1 MTFNK
6 KHSLIFLAILV
17 ILLTGMTIVSATEAN
32 DANNTQKI
40 RDNKILSTPAKYD
53 VDKMVQSEASQAS
66 KDADEYNKNTS
77 KQESKQI
84 TKKTYITT
92 KQAQEITVTDYAN
105 LKTTLETSTD
115 EELTVAL
122 EEGTYTGNGQITVN
136 SAVKTLTIDGKG
148 QTVNGNSQAFLK
160 VENLDLT
167 LKNITVTGCS
177 NYDGSVLY
185 QTGGQTTIINSTI
198 KQNTLSSDGS
208 SLGVIKV
215 DSGSL
220 TLDNNTFDSNSVTTS
235 TTSRHGFII
244 HTTQTSKIVNNIFI
258 NNDCNDEPNGYA
270 GLINRLVDEIH
281 DNQYINNNL
290 EVYVDVSFL
299 DSRGQVVID
308 PHANFERDIEV
319 KLSKN
324 VYNDTVRNGT
334 LRAEFGD
341 TNPFSKDYEVID
353 GVAHVLITREELTT
367 HHLSYA
373 SDGIDDV
380 KLTYIP
386 LDNSYDT
393 NTENV
398 RIISEEG
405 AEADDIVF
413 EVSEYN
419 RSVIAGENI
428 TIKGNVA
435 KKTGEGGWNDDYT
448 EYIDY
453 TEPFNDVLV
462 KVIVND
468 KLTTCYA
475 RTNSSGDF
483 VINCNATNVTPGK
496 DQIYLNFKLDGP
508 VVVNKIYGDSD
519 ESPVH
524 VIGHTNITITAP
536 DVGLGETIQIV
547 TQVYNTET
555 GNNASVASTTSN
567 KRFSITINDE
577 NPKYVKISGGKYTY
591 SYTPSEV
598 GTYNVSVT
606 WAGTNYFLGSS
617 NTTSF
622 KVLPSTTNMTIINNN
637 TIKIGQDL
645 NVHGV
650 LSTSSGAAVKNTEVN
665 ITVGSATFTGV
676 TVNANGKYN
685 LTTPINEL
693 GDLTITVVYTN
704 HTTGYSSSIN
714 KSNVNV
720 LPKDTNMTINN
731 NESIIVGQEV
741 TINGTLSDELGEVI
755 KNTYVNITVGSTPVN
770 NVIVNEN
777 GFYETTCIID
787 EVGIIN
793 ITVNYTSDNMNYTSS
808 TNTSNVTVNPRNTNM
823 TVNNNETIYVGQFV
837 TINGTLTDEL
847 NDTVKDTYVNI
858 TVGDALIENVRVDSE
873 GVYTTEYQI
882 NVTDTL
888 PITVVYTNDTTRY
901 ISSTNISS
909 VNVIPRNTNMTI
921 TNNASVLVGQEV
933 NITGVLYDNL
943 DEVIPNTVLTI
954 RIGKYYINDEL
965 TVDEN
970 GRYELIYPA
979 SEVGE
984 HNITIT
990 YTSDNT
996 NYTSSINMSSFLV
1009 KPRATNMTIEHNG
1022 PIRVG
1027 ENLTVS
1033 GYLIDELGDLVVN
1046 THVNITV
1053 GNQKAENVIVDGN
1066 GYYEHDFTLT
1076 HNDTYIITVEY
1087 LNDSMYYISST
1098 NKTEYKLEKVA
1109 TSTNVTIVN
1118 SKVYNVTIDVVVTE
1132 NTTKYNESIT
1142 DGYINVTV
1150 GDKSKLYHITGN
1162 TTRITLDGDMNITTT
1177 DPLDF
1182 KVEYV
1187 ENEYYYNSTGVNS
1200 TTGEV
1205 ITEFT
1210 AAPLSSNITVFVAPV
1225 VQNITR
1231 NVTIF
1236 GEVFDE
1242 YGNIVEEGI
1251 VTISFNDTES
1261 VRVPFTGGRYEYN
1274 ITTVTLGLNVFNVT
1288 FEPIRTQEGNILI
1301 LESKNGTSFM
1311 VDKLATIT
1319 NVELLN
1325 NSYNNV
1331 TIRVNVTSVLD
1342 EEHYVTTGVVYV
1354 YDFINSRLLKQEV
1367 PVGNKSVDMTL
1378 PLEPGINKL
1387 LVYYQENDKYFESNA
1402 INESAFAL
1410 DKDVYVLNVE
1420 KMPSITVVEEVLS
1433 NKSGE
1438 VAIRVNVTNTTGS
1451 LIPTGHVS
1459 VFNATSGELIGEGD
1473 LDNGKADILLPG
1485 LTEPGDARINVTY
1498 EGNTHYL
1505 PSNAQGNT
1513 PGLENTTTITVTVD
1527 PRITINMTSNMT
1539 VIGKPVSIYGNVY
1552 NETGVMLSNANVI
1565 VTIDGHDYPA
1575 SFDTETGEYSYIYTP
1590 TRNGT
1595 FTVNASYIKDERKQA
1610 TSESLEL
1617 LVNKINSTTD
1627 IVRVVNSTLG
1637 NVSLEIRV
1645 EGADGNTSMT
1655 GKLNITIEGYIP
1667 VKADYTGESI
1677 IVPLGD
1683 HIRRS
1688 GLITVLVE
1696 FQENDAYLASSI
1708 DVLIPV
1714 DAERPILEL
1723 AIEKATV
1730 QVGENAVITGN
1741 LTDNMG
1747 NKISE
1752 AYIEI
1757 SINDKLVTTV
1767 RTDEDGAFRYT
1778 YNTTEAGENIPVNAV
1793 YRGDDTRYDPTS
1805 NTTKFS
1811 VTKKTIYT
1819 INVSAENITYGD
1831 IETIIISLP
1840 SDANDNVNINIPDYI
1855 ADTVKAENGRAVYI
1869 IGAYNISAG
1878 EYNVTVT
1885 YSDDKYAT
1893 KTNTTIF
1900 KVTKSATTLTV
1911 NVTSPVKAGQSTLI
1925 TGTLVDAT
1933 GKPVSGEKVE
1943 VKVDNKLVASP
1954 VTNAYGKYTITFND
1968 TIVGTHNVGASYN
1981 GNNNYMNSTAATTLT
1996 VEKLNTKI
2004 TIDTIKDVPVTENVV
2019 ISAKVVDEKA
2029 VPVASVLVKVSFDG
2043 KTQNVTS
2050 DNNGNIRVTIPT
2062 STVGNK
2068 EVIVIYD
2075 GNSKYNP
2082 SNMESTARVVKNN
2095 ATITLSMPSN
2105 VKVGQTATVKGKV
2118 TDKNG
2123 KTLPNI
2129 PVNVTVN
2136 GKTIPT
2142 VTDSNG
2148 NFQVEA
2154 NNVREG
2160 TNNVTATASN
2170 ANYNINS
2177 ASGKFMAT
2185 RKEAKLTVDPIKDS
2199 KLKDNIT
2206 ITGKLVDEQNK
2217 PISYAPVQVTVNGKT
2232 STVTTDKDGNYQ
2244 LPATGIVEG
2253 TNNVSV
2259 KYEDPEYKTQT
2270 VKASFKA
2277 STSKTV
2283 VKVPSI
2289 TGVIGEDIT
2298 LTAYVTDDDGKPVSG
2313 GNLVFKLNGKTLRT
2327 DGRFDTNSS
2336 PLKLHVEDGVVKY
2349 TIKADLYLR
2358 NGKNI
2363 TASYSGSS
2371 KYDAAKANVATANIK
2386 KRDAQVKVTITPNKA
2401 VQNTDIVFTATL
2413 SDVTPGATNKTSLT
2427 TDANIIFKVNGVTIK
2442 DKNGKADRIRVTHS
2456 VINYA
2461 YHVPTG
2467 MGGVDDSGVKNYT
2480 VEAVYDNPVF
2490 YPDTRNSSVFHVQR
2504 SIINVNFI
2512 KTGIKNNVL
2521 SVKARF
2527 TDYENKNVVGNNKV
2541 CVKINGITYKEN
2553 GEVKY
2558 FTVKDGNVDLT
2569 GIKIAKGT
2577 NVKEVMLVTGAR
2589 EGYMGAR
2596 ATTTEITS

>member
-1 MTFNK
+1 MTLNK
-6 KHSLIFLAILV
+6 KHCLIFLTIFLALILG
-17 ILLTGMTIVSATEAN
+17 TTMVSAT
-32 DANNTQKI
+32 DDTNNTQGI
-40 RDNKILSTPAKYD
+40 TDNKEISTPQKYD
-53 VDKMVQSEASQAS
+53 VDKMVQNRVSNTNPETN
-66 KDADEYNKNTS
+66 DEKINNENKTTNT
-77 KQESKQI
+77 KTI
-84 TKKTYITT
+84 TKKDTIKQNT
-92 KQAQEITVTDYAN
+92 KQ
-105 LKTTLETSTD
+105 ET
-115 EELTVAL
+115 
-122 EEGTYTGNGQITVN
+122 QPITVN
-136 SAVKTLTIDGKG
+136 DYTELKTALTSTTYDDLTITLKNDLTSNGPITINNAIKNLVING
-148 QTVNGNSQAFLK
+148 NSKTINGNSQAFLTANNM
-160 VENLDLT
+160 NLTIKNMTITNCAASNAPVLSST
-167 LKNITVTGCS
+167 NSNITILDS
-177 NYDGSVLY
+177 NITNCRSTSITSGANPNNGVLY
-185 QTGGQTTIINSTI
+185 IPSGVVTLEGNIIEGNTVSGTTNS
-198 KQNTLSSDGS
+198 
-208 SLGVIKV
+208 
-215 DSGSL
+215 
-220 TLDNNTFDSNSVTTS
+220 
-235 TTSRHGFII
+235 FILLLP
-244 HTTQTSKIVNNIFI
+244 QTSKIVNNTFI
-258 NNDCNDEPNGYA
+258 NNVNTRNSGTFTYDSLLSRKVN
-270 GLINRLVDEIH
+270 EIH
-281 DNQYINNNL
+281 DNEYIGNYLSISLDFRELDLNIHDQTEIYDDVLFNL
-290 EVYVDVSFL
+290 YVLIND
-299 DSRGQVVID
+299 
-308 PHANFERDIEV
+308 
-319 KLSKN
+319 K
-324 VYNDTVRNGT
+324 YNDTVRNGT
-334 LRAEFGD
+334 IYVD
-341 TNPFSKDYEVID
+341 TNDEQSYYAPVVNGTAKIE
-353 GVAHVLITREELTT
+353 
-367 HHLSYA
+367 LSYA
-373 SDGIDDV
+373 YIKQQV
-380 KLTYIP
+380 KVGSYSWKTVWFSYFSLE
-386 LDNSYDT
+386 DNSYESSISNSTEFIPKSIKNPSLTASVNPSSGRVGDT
-393 NTENV
+393 
-398 RIISEEG
+398 
-405 AEADDIVF
+405 F
-413 EVSEYN
+413 
-419 RSVIAGENI
+419 
-428 TIKGNVA
+428 TIKGTLNGEYPISANKVTLTIGDYVA
-435 KKTGEGGWNDDYT
+435 IGNTDANGEVYFNYTPDNLGIYTATLTVAAHGGIGNARTKSVTFTVEGDPSYISIYTNETEVTGAKPVKVYGVLTNMTGDPIGGATVNLTFKNQYKASTITNDSGEYSF
-448 EYIDY
+448 EYITDLADDTANNLRVTY
-453 TEPFNDVLV
+453 GGDAAKGINATSNTT
-462 KVIVND
+462 
-468 KLTTCYA
+468 KLTVNPYK
-475 RTNSSGDF
+475 TNITFTASDTQYGGQ
-483 VINCNATNVTPGK
+483 TNVTGFVYDIETGEVIQSGQVSIKLTNVNNPQTANIVDGK
-496 DQIYLNFKLDGP
+496 FEYLRS
-508 VVVNKIYGDSD
+508 Y
-519 ESPVH
+519 
-524 VIGHTNITITAP
+524 TNIGTKTAE
-536 DVGLGETIQIV
+536 VTFIASGL
-547 TQVYNTET
+547 Y
-555 GNNASVASTTSN
+555 AS
-567 KRFSITINDE
+567 
-577 NPKYVKISGGKYTY
+577 
-591 SYTPSEV
+591 
-598 GTYNVSVT
+598 SV
-606 WAGTNYFLGSS
+606 
-617 NTTSF
+617 NTT
-622 KVLPSTTNMTIINNN
+622 
-637 TIKIGQDL
+637 
-645 NVHGV
+645 
-650 LSTSSGAAVKNTEVN
+650 
-665 ITVGSATFTGV
+665 TFTV
-676 TVNANGKYN
+676 TKGITNA
-685 LTTPINEL
+685 
-693 GDLTITVVYTN
+693 
-704 HTTGYSSSIN
+704 
-714 KSNVNV
+714 
-720 LPKDTNMTINN
+720 TINN
-731 NESIIVGQEV
+731 N
-741 TINGTLSDELGEVI
+741 
-755 KNTYVNITVGSTPVN
+755 
-770 NVIVNEN
+770 
-777 GFYETTCIID
+777 
-787 EVGIIN
+787 
-793 ITVNYTSDNMNYTSS
+793 
-808 TNTSNVTVNPRNTNM
+808 
-823 TVNNNETIYVGQFV
+823 
-837 TINGTLTDEL
+837 
-847 NDTVKDTYVNI
+847 
-858 TVGDALIENVRVDSE
+858 
-873 GVYTTEYQI
+873 
-882 NVTDTL
+882 
-888 PITVVYTNDTTRY
+888 
-901 ISSTNISS
+901 
-909 VNVIPRNTNMTI
+909 
-921 TNNASVLVGQEV
+921 
-933 NITGVLYDNL
+933 
-943 DEVIPNTVLTI
+943 
-954 RIGKYYINDEL
+954 
-965 TVDEN
+965 
-970 GRYELIYPA
+970 
-979 SEVGE
+979 
-984 HNITIT
+984 
-990 YTSDNT
+990 
-996 NYTSSINMSSFLV
+996 
-1009 KPRATNMTIEHNG
+1009 G
-1022 PIRVG
+1022 PIKVG
-1027 ENLTVS
+1027 GTLTVS
-1033 GYLIDELGDLVVN
+1033 GRVANDFGNHIGSK
-1046 THVNITV
+1046 VNI
-1053 GNQKAENVIVDGN
+1053 NVTMGTETHNVLTTNTGT
-1066 GYYEHDFTLT
+1066 YSTTFTLT
-1076 HNDTYIITVEY
+1076 EAKDYDIIVEWEGNTNYFDFKNTTVFS
-1087 LNDSMYYISST
+1087 L
-1098 NKTEYKLEKVA
+1098 YKIP
-1109 TSTNVTIVN
+1109 TITNVSVVDDIVN
-1118 SKVYNVTIDVVVTE
+1118 RVTIDVSVRE
-1132 NTTKYNESIT
+1132 NDTKFTGNIT
-1142 DGYINVTV
+1142 SGYINVTV
-1150 GDKSKLYHITGN
+1150 GENSKLYPITGN
-1162 TTRITLDGDMNITTT
+1162 TTRIALSDEVNITTT
-1177 DPLDF
+1177 DPVMF
-1182 KVEYV
+1182 KVEFV
-1187 ENEYYYNSTGVNS
+1187 ESDVDLNSTGINN

-1205 ITEFT
+1205 ITMFT
-1210 AAPLSSNITVFVAPV
+1210 ARPVASRITVEVSPKQ
-1225 VQNITR
+1225 QNITR
-1231 NVTIF
+1231 NVTIS

-1242 YGNIVEEGI
+1242 FDNPVENGN
-1251 VTISFNDTES
+1251 VTIDIDGKEPIL
-1261 VRVPFTGGRYEYN
+1261 VPFTGGRYEYN
-1274 ITTVTLGLNVFNVT
+1274 FTTDTGGQINFNVT
-1288 FEPIRTQEGNILI
+1288 FNATKTESGSILI
-1301 LESKNGTSFM
+1301 QESRNNSSFI
-1311 VDKLATIT
+1311 VNKLPTIT

-1331 TIRVNVTSVLD
+1331 TIRVNVTTTSD
-1342 EEHYVTTGVVYV
+1342 EENFVTTGLIYV
-1354 YDFINSRLLKQEV
+1354 YDFIHSELLEQEV
-1367 PVGNKSVDMTL
+1367 QVGNRSVNLTL
-1378 PLEPGINKL
+1378 PLEPGTNKL
-1387 LVYYQENDKYFESNA
+1387 LVYYQENNIYLESNYR
-1402 INESAFAL
+1402 NETAFTF
-1410 DKDVYVLNVE
+1410 DKDVYVINVE
-1420 KMPSITVVEEVLS
+1420 KIPSITVVEKVLS

-1438 VAIRVNVTNTTGS
+1438 VTIRVNVTNTTGS

-1459 VFNATSGELIGEGD
+1459 VFNATSGELLGEGD

-1485 LTEPGDARINVTY
+1485 LTEPGDARINITY

-1505 PSNAQGNT
+1505 PSNARGNT
-1513 PGLENTTTITVTVD
+1513 HGQENTTTITVTVD
-1527 PRITINMTSNMT
+1527 PRITINMTRNMT
-1539 VIGKPVSIYGNVY
+1539 VIGQQVTIYGNVY
-1552 NETGVMLSNANVI
+1552 NEIGVMLSNANVI
-1565 VTIDGHDYPA
+1565 VTINGQEYPA
-1575 SFDTETGEYSYIYTP
+1575 GFDTETGEYNYIYTP
-1590 TRNGT
+1590 TSNGT
-1595 FTVNASYIKDERKQA
+1595 ITVNASYLKDETKQA

-1645 EGADGNTSMT
+1645 EGADGNTSMN

-1741 LTDNMG
+1741 LADNRG
-1747 NKISE
+1747 NKISD

-2029 VPVASVLVKVSFDG
+2029 VPVASAQVKVSFDG

-2105 VKVGQTATVKGKV
+2105 VKVDQTATVKGKV

-2177 ASGKFMAT
+2177 ASGKFTAT

-2232 STVTTDKDGNYQ
+2232 STVTTDKNGNYQ

-2313 GNLVFKLNGKTLRT
+2313 GNIVFKLNGKTLRT

-2336 PLKLHVEDGVVKY
+2336 PLKLHVENGVVKY

-2386 KRDAQVKVTITPNKA
+2386 KRNAQVKVTITPNKA